1 MLLHSAVLL
10 PAVFV
15 FWIAAYP
22 ETMRWMEGV
31 SYFSTLPDFLRLQV
45 RYPSGALKY
54 AGAFLLQF
62 YHSPISGAL
71 LQTLFAWVVMACADV
86 AVRRL
91 GRGRMAWAAFVPVAV
106 FVALQGGYRD
116 LEGSLIWC
124 LCSVV
129 AAAAVCSATRREV
142 ATSVGPSVWSVVL
155 PCLLLAAGMA
165 SSLGCREFRVRERI
179 YGVERADWPRRRS
192 VTG

>member
-1 MLLHSAVLL
+1 MRKTLLLHSAVLL

-62 YHSPISGAL
+62 YRWPVAGAL

-106 FVALQGGYRD
+106 FVAPP
-116 LEGSLIWC
+116 
-124 LCSVV
+124 V
-129 AAAAVCSATRREV
+129 
-142 ATSVGPSVWSVVL
+142 
-155 PCLLLAAGMA
+155 
-165 SSLGCREFRVRERI
+165 F
-179 YGVERADWPRRRS
+179 PRNF
-192 VTG
+192 